1 MTDTLQHALCLYKR
15 LENGVHKFTFRVSSP
30 AAIDEWY
37 EVMTAIAEITLDDE
51 IVHILID
58 NTHADMLPMNY
69 MLQRSK
75 ELMPR
80 FPERSR
86 IRTAI
91 LYTPG
96 TLSSLQDDY
105 ARLLRSEYRDKVR
118 FFPAE
123 VQDEAMAWLHVDDD

>member
-15 LENGVHKFTFRVSSP
+15 LDNGVHKFTFRAASP
-30 AAIDEWY
+30 AAVDEWY

-51 IVHILID
+51 IVRVLID

-75 ELMPR
+75 EMMLR
-80 FPERSR
+80 FPERAR

-96 TLSSLQDDY
+96 TLSSLQDDF

-118 FFPAE
+118 FFPADVE
-123 VQDEAMAWLHVDDD
+123 DEATAWLHLDD